1 VYLTA
6 SSKLNTTINQQQGLP
21 NQSKCPK
28 NAPRADCMGMGS
40 QRAWL
45 AGVPYAGHEGLS
57 GREGERRLVAT
68 LVYTHCK
75 VRHRAMDTKMTRKKK
90 KKHTQTVI
98 NGQLICFLVIN
109 EQSLSYCT
117 PHLDCNKWSIDFLER
132 RIYAGLRRLY
142 ARNKIDTGCDKQAV
156 GVALSLYTAPRLW

>member
-1 VYLTA
+1 MSSWSHAQYSVPHPDLTSRPNGRLSTNSSPALFCLSHPAAPPTVYLTA

-117 PHLDCNKWSIDFLER
+117 PHLDCNK
-132 RIYAGLRRLY
+132 
-142 ARNKIDTGCDKQAV
+142 
-156 GVALSLYTAPRLW
+156 